1 MDLPR
6 LRGVWRRVFALAWPV
21 MAEQTFRTAMRTT
34 DVLVTALFSPAAV
47 VAIGLAD
54 LYARFPLRIG
64 LGLGGGAIALSSQDT
79 GADATANRDEAV
91 TQAILIGALAGVP
104 FVLVGLFF
112 GEPAIGLFGRLVG
125 ERTAPEVVA
134 LGSTYLAV
142 VFATAPARHVALVG
156 ARALQGTGDTRTPM
170 YVNVAA
176 NALNIVGSVVL
187 GLGLFG
193 LPRLEVLGV
202 GLATAGANVLTAGLL
217 FGEVAIGVFGRLVG
231 EGASPAVVDLG
242 STYLAVVFATAP
254 ARHVALVGARAL
266 QGTGDTRTPMY
277 VNVAANALNIA
288 GSVVLGLGLFGAP
301 RLEVLGVGLA
311 TAGANALTAG
321 LLCVA
326 IWGPWTEASFAR
338 PRDLTIAG
346 QLLRV
351 SAPRV
356 AEGFGSELAEFP
368 FNALLLGFGEAV
380 NAGFQIG
387 RRVYQQVTGPLS
399 RGYNV
404 AASVL
409 VGQALGAGDPD
420 EARFDGWAVA
430 GLAVLTV
437 GAIGL
442 ALVAAAPRL
451 VPLFTDDAPTVR
463 YAVDFARVYGV
474 AGAALACF
482 SALSGSLQGASETR
496 IPLVARASG
505 MFGLFLGASWL
516 LGRTAGLGPSGAYV
530 GVTLAYGW
538 MALVVAAGFRHSG
551 WAGRAAA
558 MMAERGSGVDDPE
571 VDEAEEPATD

>member
-79 GADATANRDEAV
+79 GAGATGNRDEAV
-91 TQAILIGALAGVP
+91 TQAILIGALAGLP
-104 FVLVGLFF
+104 FVLFGLFF
-112 GEPAIGLFGRLVG
+112 GELAIDAFGRLVG

-134 LGSTYLAV
+134 LGSTYLAI

-176 NALNIVGSVVL
+176 NSLNIVGSVAL

-193 LPRLEVLGV
+193 LPRLEVVGV

-217 FGEVAIGVFGRLVG
+217 CL
-231 EGASPAVVDLG
+231 
-242 STYLAVVFATAP
+242 
-254 ARHVALVGARAL
+254 
-266 QGTGDTRTPMY
+266 
-277 VNVAANALNIA
+277 
-288 GSVVLGLGLFGAP
+288 
-301 RLEVLGVGLA
+301 
-311 TAGANALTAG
+311 
-321 LLCVA
+321 A
-326 IWGPWTEASFAR
+326 IWGPRTDASFAR

-387 RRVYQQVTGPLS
+387 RRAYQQVTGPLS

-420 EARFDGWAVA
+420 EARFNGWAVA
-430 GLAVLTV
+430 GLGVLTV
-437 GAIGL
+437 GAIGGG
-442 ALVAAAPRL
+442 LVVAAPRL

-474 AGAALACF
+474 AGTALACF
-482 SALSGSLQGASETR
+482 SALSGALQGASEPR
-496 IPLVARASG
+496 VPLLARVSG

-516 LGRTAGLGPSGAYV
+516 LGRTVGLGPTGAYV
-530 GVTLAYGW
+530 GVSLAYAW
-538 MALVVAAGFRHSG
+538 MALVAIAGFRYSG
-551 WAGRAAA
+551 WAGRAADL
-558 MMAERGSGVDDPE
+558 MAERGSGVDSEGDSE
-571 VDEAEEPATD
+571 VDEPEEPATD

>member
-6 LRGVWRRVFALAWPV
+6 LRRVWARVFALAWPV

-34 DVLVTALFSPAAV
+34 DIIVTALFSPAAV

-91 TQAILIGALAGVP
+91 TQAILIGALAGIP
-104 FVLVGLFF
+104 FALFGLFLGEAAIDVFGQLVGR
-112 GEPAIGLFGRLVG
+112 ETP
-125 ERTAPEVVA
+125 PEVVA
-134 LGSTYLAV
+134 LGSAYLAI

-170 YVNVAA
+170 YVNIAA
-176 NALNIVGSVVL
+176 NSLNIVGSVAL

-193 LPRLEVLGV
+193 LPRLEVVGV

-217 FGEVAIGVFGRLVG
+217 CL
-231 EGASPAVVDLG
+231 
-242 STYLAVVFATAP
+242 
-254 ARHVALVGARAL
+254 
-266 QGTGDTRTPMY
+266 
-277 VNVAANALNIA
+277 
-288 GSVVLGLGLFGAP
+288 
-301 RLEVLGVGLA
+301 
-311 TAGANALTAG
+311 
-321 LLCVA
+321 A
-326 IWGPWTEASFAR
+326 IWGPRTDASFAR

-387 RRVYQQVTGPLS
+387 RRAYQQVTGPLS

-420 EARFDGWAVA
+420 EARFNGWAVA
-430 GLAVLTV
+430 GLGVLTV
-437 GAIGL
+437 GAIGGG
-442 ALVAAAPRL
+442 LVVAAPRL

-474 AGAALACF
+474 AGTALACF
-482 SALSGSLQGASETR
+482 SALSGALQGASETR
-496 IPLVARASG
+496 VPLLARVSG

-516 LGRTAGLGPSGAYV
+516 LGRTVGLGPTGAYV
-530 GVTLAYGW
+530 GVSLAYAW
-538 MALVVAAGFRHSG
+538 MALVAIAGFRYSG
-551 WAGRAAA
+551 WAGRAADL
-558 MMAERGSGVDDPE
+558 MAERGSGVDSEGDSE
-571 VDEAEEPATD
+571 VDEPEEPATD